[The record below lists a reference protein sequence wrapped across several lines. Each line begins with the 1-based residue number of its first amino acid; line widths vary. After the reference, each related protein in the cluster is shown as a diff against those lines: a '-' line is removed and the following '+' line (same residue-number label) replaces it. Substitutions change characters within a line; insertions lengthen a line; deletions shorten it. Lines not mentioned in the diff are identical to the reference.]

1 MAPRSLFNLILKVIG
16 LFFIKDILEALSH
29 TISAIVY
36 IPQYT
41 SANEAFINV
50 AVSFPLLV
58 LYSLLAWFFIFRSER
73 IISVLRLDKHL
84 HEKHISITVERH
96 MLLTT
101 AVIIA
106 GGWLL
111 VNEIPEFFRHAVYY
125 YQERKLYVRMTRPDV
140 SYIAMSTVKIII
152 GLFLIVF
159 NKPIV
164 SVIEWGSRNHL
175 PWQKKAEG
183 GGERAK
189 RKGQSAEGRGQKTEQ
204 KHTADTE

>member
-36 IPQYT
+36 IPQYS
-41 SANEAFINV
+41 SAREAFFNV
-50 AVSFPLLV
+50 AASLPLFG
-58 LYSLLAWFFIFRSER
+58 LYTLLAWFFIFRTDR
-73 IISVLRLDKHL
+73 IITILRLDKDSQDNAV
-84 HEKHISITVERH
+84 SITVERH
-96 MLLTT
+96 MLLTS

-106 GGWLL
+106 GAWLL

-140 SYIAMSTVKIII
+140 SYIVMSAAKIAI
-152 GLFLIVF
+152 GLFLIIF

-164 SVIEWGSRNHL
+164 SVIEWGSKPHL
-175 PWQKKAEG
+175 PWQGQSAKVKGQRAKVK
-183 GGERAK
+183 GERAK
-189 RKGQSAEGRGQKTEQ
+189 VK
-204 KHTADTE
+204 